1 MKKKLLFS
9 PIFLKLTA
17 FILVCV
23 FSLLFAEIIISYS
36 MNKNTC
42 LKNLKEKHDLN
53 ISKIS
58 FMLSKTLWDYDA
70 QRIQNVLDN
79 ELLIEDVI
87 YLRLT
92 DYINEQNQ
100 IILYEHIK
108 DKKGNIKAFNE
119 ESDSKYL
126 NSNSILSLNA
136 DVVYNNGKIGE
147 LTMMISPAVFK
158 KQFHNLFFT
167 QCLHSLIIF
176 ILIPVLLFLGCNFIV
191 LRPLAKLTKVVK
203 KISKNMPNVRCK
215 NLPDDEIG
223 DLGQTFNNMIDS
235 IELKNSQLLHQLYY
249 DNLTGLPNR
258 TKLIEDLKNIHNGIV
273 FIINVDSFREIN
285 DFYGH
290 EVGDEILKEIASRLQ
305 RVKVNFNI
313 TIYRL
318 QTDEFVLLLKHD
330 NSEDK
335 NTKQASFRDQSNS
348 LYDEVRN
355 IIGAFVFFVINDKV
369 FICNES
375 EININATV
383 GAAKI
388 TETLGI
394 SALYNA
400 DMALKKAKQM
410 RKHYLLYDE
419 TMEIAKE
426 YENNIKW
433 TYILK
438 DAIAKDSIIP
448 FFQPI
453 VNNKTGDIEK
463 YECLC
468 RLISNNNDI
477 ISPYYFLDIAKKI
490 RLYPNITRR
499 ILIKS
504 FEKFADLPYDFSI
517 NVSVF
522 DIQNEETRNCI
533 KSILLSNQDTAKRAV
548 FELLESD
555 GIENYDII
563 KGFIDDVKSFG
574 CKVAIDDFGSG
585 YSNFDHVMSLD
596 IDVLKIDAS
605 MIKNLDKE
613 ISSQIITRTIVNFTK
628 ELNIKTVSEFVHTPE
643 VFKKVQEFGIDY
655 SQGYLFGEPAPE
667 VCKNKKFSLIF

>member
-1 MKKKLLFS
+1 MKSKLIFS

-17 FILVCV
+17 FILICV
-23 FSLLFAEIIISYS
+23 SSLLCIEIVTSYS
-36 MNKNTC
+36 MTKNSC
-42 LKNLKEKHDLN
+42 LEHVKEKHELN

-58 FMLSKTLWDYDA
+58 FMLSKTLWDYDTA
-70 QRIQNVLDN
+70 RIKDILDK
-79 ELLIEDVI
+79 EILIEDVVYI
-87 YLRLT
+87 RLS
-92 DYINEQNQ
+92 DYIDEQNQ
-100 IILYEHIK
+100 LILYEQIK
-108 DKKGNIKAFNE
+108 DKKGQIKVYDE
-119 ESDSKYL
+119 VQDKEYLETSKM
-126 NSNSILSLNA
+126 LSLNA
-136 DVVYNNGKIGE
+136 DIIFSKKKIGE
-147 LTMMISPAVFK
+147 LNIVVNAQAFNK
-158 KQFHNLFFT
+158 EFRERFGAG
-167 QCLHSLIIF
+167 CLHSLVIF
-176 ILIPVLLFLGCNFIV
+176 ILLPILLFLGCNILFLV
-191 LRPLAKLTKVVK
+191 PLKELTHVVK
-203 KISKNMPNVRCK
+203 KFSRNNLAVRLR
-215 NLPDDEIG
+215 NLSRDEIG
-223 DLGQTFNNMIDS
+223 VLGKTFNEMADS
-235 IELKNSQLLHQLYY
+235 IESKNNQLLKQLYY

-258 TKLIEDLKNIHNGIV
+258 IQLLEDLQSVNNGVI

-290 EVGDEILKEIASRLQ
+290 EVGDEILKEIASRMQ
-305 RVKVNFNI
+305 QVKTNSNI

-318 QTDEFVLLLKHD
+318 QADEFVLLMKRD
-330 NSEDK
+330 SMETNK
-335 NTKQASFRDQSNS
+335 NRSFYYERNNS
-348 LYDEVRN
+348 LYNEIRS
-355 IIGAFVFFVINDKV
+355 IIGAFVFLVINDKV

-375 EININATV
+375 EINISATV
-383 GAAKI
+383 GAAKVCDG
-388 TETLGI
+388 TGHK
-394 SALYNA
+394 ALYNA

-410 RKHYLLYDE
+410 RKHYLLFDE

-433 TYILK
+433 TFILK
-438 DAIAKDSIIP
+438 EAVANDQIVP
-448 FFQPI
+448 FYQPI
-453 VNNKTGDIEK
+453 INNKTGKIEK

-468 RLISNNNDI
+468 RLVNSNNDI

-504 FEKFADLPYDFSI
+504 FEKFADLPYEFSI

-522 DIQNEETRNCI
+522 DIQNEETRHCI
-533 KSILLSNQDTAKRAV
+533 KSILLSNQDVAKRAV

-563 KGFIDDVKSFG
+563 KAFIEEVKSFG

-596 IDVLKIDAS
+596 VDVLKIDAS

-613 ISSQIITRTIVNFTK
+613 LSSQIITRTIVNFTK

-655 SQGYLFGEPAPE
+655 SQGYLFGEPAPD
-667 VCKNKKFSLIF
+667 VCKNDKVSLIF